1 MIMAFG
7 SPLKA
12 IETYRKY
19 YDLYRLKL
27 DNLKKRIDELE
38 NKFISSEI
46 KPVLEVYLLELEKM
60 LADMALLLDQIIK
73 TSAVLFEPELNK
85 QNISNNTIEQISQL
99 LRNVAQQKQQSNR
112 EHISNKKDE
121 QNISEQLKYIEQ
133 KLRRNPE
140 TFKAYTELLKA
151 YQNIEKQFLDTL
163 DRVYKYIA
171 EKEKEYLK
179 YELKMKEKQQKLL
192 EQFGNDEEAIK
203 QAQIAQLLNTL
214 VSEQSNL
221 DNLIR
226 MLRQQNIN
234 QYQVDPNQAVNPEYR
249 QQFLKE
255 AGKTIEMIDELK
267 KESSEDEKE

>member
-1 MIMAFG
+1 MTFG

-12 IETYRKY
+12 AETYRKY

-85 QNISNNTIEQISQL
+85 QTTPNNAIEQISQI
-99 LRNVAQQKQQSNR
+99 LRNVAQQKQQHLNR
-112 EHISNKKDE
+112 EHNTNKKDA
-121 QNISEQLKYIEQ
+121 QVISEQLKYIEQ

-151 YQNIEKQFLDTL
+151 YQSIEKQFLDTL

-203 QAQIAQLLNTL
+203 QAQIAQLLNTI
-214 VSEQSNL
+214 VGEQSNL
-221 DNLIR
+221 DNLIKI
-226 MLRQQNIN
+226 LRQQSIN

-267 KESSEDEKE
+267 KESSEEE